1 MATAENVVESI
12 PDEVDLFAPL
22 LQQNVIKDDFDQE
35 YLPVNAIQAGA
46 PIEFSIK
53 TADDLYLDL
62 DESRFIVTAKITKAN
77 GTDMDGNVRAAPVN
91 LLLHSLFREITASL
105 NDTPVSDPNPL
116 YPYRAYLETLLN
128 YSEDVQKYRLI
139 TEGWAKD
146 TAGQMAVTSLA
157 ADGANIGL
165 KDRATRF
172 ATSTVVELV
181 GRPHLDIFHQNRLIP
196 PGTALRI
203 KFIPSSNQFV
213 CISPPPADNA
223 QQEQFKVAI
232 QNVSFMIRTK
242 KLSETVHLAILK
254 NLLLKNIRLPYT
266 KVQVKHLTIPAN
278 VTSQDFDGI
287 YDGVLPDLV
296 VVGLV
301 ADEDF
306 AGHYNR
312 NPFNFQAF
320 HVNRME
326 MLRNGVRT
334 PRYSYT
340 PNFGTKQYAKDYTQF
355 LAQLKLDK
363 GDKCVALT
371 PDEWANG
378 YTLYSFQITD
388 GPIGSGAHSPRS
400 AISTGKMRLSIGFSE
415 ANNASI
421 KVILFSQSVGF
432 LDFNQYH
439 NVVAT

>member
-1 MATAENVVESI
+1 
-12 PDEVDLFAPL
+12 L
-22 LQQNVIKDDFDQE
+22 LQQNVIKDDFEQE

-46 PIEFSIK
+46 PIEFTIK
-53 TADDLYLDL
+53 TADDYYIDL
-62 DESRFIVTAKITKAN
+62 DQSRFIATTKITKAN
-77 GTDMDGNVRAAPVN
+77 GTNMDGNIRAAPVN
-91 LLLHSLFREITASL
+91 LMLHSLFREIQATL

-116 YPYRAYLETLLN
+116 YPYRAYLETLLSF
-128 YSEDVQKYRLI
+128 SEETQKTRLI

-146 TAGQMAVTSLA
+146 TTGHMAITDLG
-157 ADGANIGL
+157 GANVGL

-181 GRPHLDIFHQNRLIP
+181 GRPHLDVFHQNRLIP
-196 PGTALRI
+196 PGTTLRI
-203 KFIPSSNQFV
+203 KCIPSSNQFV
-213 CISPPPADNA
+213 CMSPPPQGNA
-223 QQEQFKVAI
+223 QQEEFKAAI

-242 KLSETVHLAILK
+242 KLSESVDLAIRK

-278 VTSQDFDGI
+278 VTTQDFDGI

-312 NPFNFQAF
+312 NPFNFQTF
-320 HVNRME
+320 NVNRME

-340 PNFGTKQYAKDYTQF
+340 PNFTTKQYSKDYYQF

-363 GDKCVALT
+363 GDKSVALT

-378 YTLYSFQITD
+378 FTLYSFQITD
-388 GPIGSGAHSPRS
+388 GPIGSGANSPRS
-400 AISTGKMRLSIGFSE
+400 AISTGKMRLSIGFSA

-421 KVILFSQSVGF
+421 KVILYSQSVGF

>member
-1 MATAENVVESI
+1 MATAENIVESI

-77 GTDMDGNVRAAPVN
+77 GTDMDDNVRAAPVN
-91 LLLHSLFREITASL
+91 LLLHSIFREISATL

-128 YSEDVQKYRLI
+128 YDEEVQKNRMI

-146 TAGQMAVTSLA
+146 TAGKMDVTEL
-157 ADGANIGL
+157 GGTNIGL

-196 PGTALRI
+196 PGSALRI
-203 KFIPSSNQFV
+203 KLIPSSNQFV
-213 CISPPPADNA
+213 CISPPPAGNNA

-232 QNVSFMIRTK
+232 QNVSFIIRTK

-301 ADEDF
+301 ADADF

-320 HVNRME
+320 NVNRME

-340 PNFGTKQYAKDYTQF
+340 PNFTTKQYAKDYIQF

-363 GDKCVALT
+363 GDKCIALT

-400 AISTGKMRLSIGFSE
+400 AISTGKMRLSIGFSQ
-415 ANNASI
+415 ANTASI
-421 KVILFSQSVGF
+421 KVILLSQSVGF